1 MGFIKRFLY
10 IKINNFFILKHLIN
24 FQLFEKSNYF
34 KGSHFS
40 DDDGNTWSVEKV
52 YKFVKKNKEKYYH
65 QRFDLDKIKHNLKW
79 WKKLYSLKNPDH
91 KERML
96 NADTKFP
103 ILVIKDGDNLSV
115 CDGLNRLWKAIKIED
130 RKTLPVYLFD
140 KEDILH
146 LKKKK

>member
-1 MGFIKRFLY
+1 M
-10 IKINNFFILKHLIN
+10 KHLIN

-52 YKFVKKNKEKYYH
+52 YKFVKRNKEKYYH

-79 WKKLYSLKNPDH
+79 WKKLYSLKNPEH
-91 KERML
+91 KERM
-96 NADTKFP
+96 
-103 ILVIKDGDNLSV
+103 
-115 CDGLNRLWKAIKIED
+115 ED
-130 RKTLPVYLFD
+130 RKTLTVYLFD

>member
-1 MGFIKRFLY
+1 M
-10 IKINNFFILKHLIN
+10 KHLIN
-24 FQLFEKSNYF
+24 FQLFERSNYF

-52 YKFVKKNKEKYYH
+52 YKFVKRNKEKYYH

-79 WKKLYSLKNPDH
+79 WKKLYSLKNPEH

-96 NADTKFP
+96 KADTKFP

-146 LKKKK
+146 LKKNK